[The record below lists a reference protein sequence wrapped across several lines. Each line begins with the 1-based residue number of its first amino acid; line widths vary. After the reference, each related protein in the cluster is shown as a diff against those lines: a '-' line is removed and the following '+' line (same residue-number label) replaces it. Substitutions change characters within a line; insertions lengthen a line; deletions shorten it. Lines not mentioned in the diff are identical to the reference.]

1 MYKFTGNN
9 QPISDIKG
17 LNSWFDK
24 YVDIDTQVRSG
35 YNSKLNEIL
44 YSFGNYVLVFNEL
57 SDNYI
62 YFYPYDFSGIERYIS
77 FKNDLYTINMSS
89 DKYNK
94 VYKHNIGDRGYV
106 HNTYYDS
113 KLTII
118 VNPDST
124 SINIYNVIEFLT
136 RVLNTSEEELNETF
150 TSIKIYNDYQTTGEI
165 MLSPNDNIKRRF
177 RTWRFNKIRGNTT
190 NALNPRIRSDN
201 IKIELKF
208 TNTDNKKILIDNII
222 TNYSPSKMLH

>member
-1 MYKFTGNN
+1 
-9 QPISDIKG
+9 
-17 LNSWFDK
+17 
-24 YVDIDTQVRSG
+24 
-35 YNSKLNEIL
+35 
-44 YSFGNYVLVFNEL
+44 
-57 SDNYI
+57 
-62 YFYPYDFSGIERYIS
+62 
-77 FKNDLYTINMSS
+77 
-89 DKYNK
+89 
-94 VYKHNIGDRGYV
+94 
-106 HNTYYDS
+106 
-113 KLTII
+113 
-118 VNPDST
+118 
-124 SINIYNVIEFLT
+124 
-136 RVLNTSEEELNETF
+136 LNETF